1 MTTSAYL
8 AESNGHVA
16 IYQGVAGGFFGIDN
30 SELVEETTINV
41 DELNAGLAQ
50 RLRGDGVKADNLDEA
65 RRLAQEYAE
74 DAERNKSVS
83 AGGEE
88 AGSANAAGEAGTATE
103 TTAATGSAGTTGSTT
118 AGTAANNA
126 ATTESEA

>member
-1 MTTSAYL
+1 M
-8 AESNGHVA
+8 
-16 IYQGVAGGFFGIDN
+16 
-30 SELVEETTINV
+30 

-83 AGGEE
+83 AGGED
-88 AGSANAAGEAGTATE
+88 ASNAAGEAGTATG
-103 TTAATGSAGTTGSTT
+103 TTATNAATGSAGTTSSTT
-118 AGTAANNA
+118 AGTATNNA

>member
-1 MTTSAYL
+1 M
-8 AESNGHVA
+8 A

-83 AGGEE
+83 AGGED
-88 AGSANAAGEAGTATE
+88 ASNAAGEAGTATE

>member
-1 MTTSAYL
+1 MRQAR
-8 AESNGHVA
+8 APA
-16 IYQGVAGGFFGIDN
+16 AGP
-30 SELVEETTINV
+30 VP
-41 DELNAGLAQ
+41 AGLAQ

-83 AGGEE
+83 AGGED
-88 AGSANAAGEAGTATE
+88 ASNAAGEAATATA
-103 TTAATGSAGTTGSTT
+103 TNAAGGSAGTTGSTT